1 MNCHNYNKSDRAI
14 DKGDS
19 TVHIARLRGAAA
31 LIGLLSV
38 FIWQPASA
46 ALITESL
53 GVEIVFG
60 PATGETG
67 TIDVSYDTD
76 DITGVGDE
84 ILGASDFSLELM
96 LFGQTFTEANDLD
109 FPGFPELSFA
119 DGVIVFIDYIISE
132 TDLFNPTPI
141 DDPRIDGIA
150 GGEVSGGAWLASTFA
165 GVPEPTTPALLLVG
179 LLGWLVSRQRLRAAE
194 L

>member
-1 MNCHNYNKSDRAI
+1 VRNKKPGVAA
-14 DKGDS
+14 GL
-19 TVHIARLRGAAA
+19 IA
-31 LIGLLSV
+31 LLSI
-38 FIWQPASA
+38 FPWPPASA
-46 ALITESL
+46 APVTESL

-67 TIDVSYDTD
+67 TIAVFYDTD
-76 DITGVGDE
+76 DITGSGLE
-84 ILGASDFSLELM
+84 SLGSSDFSLELM
-96 LFGQTFTEANDLD
+96 LFGQTFTEANDVD
-109 FPGFPELSFA
+109 FPGFPELGFA

-132 TDLFNPTPI
+132 TDLFNPTAI

-165 GVPEPTTPALLLVG
+165 GVPEPATPALLLVG

-194 L
+194 R